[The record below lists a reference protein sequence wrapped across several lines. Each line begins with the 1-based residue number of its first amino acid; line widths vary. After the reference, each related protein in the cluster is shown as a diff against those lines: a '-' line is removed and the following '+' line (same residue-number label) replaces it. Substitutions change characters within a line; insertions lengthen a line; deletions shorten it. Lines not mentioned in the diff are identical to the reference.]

1 MRQDV
6 KNFYISDKFDKLNL
20 VAMLNSMEG
29 QTALILLFVL
39 CNSAFFFWKEISFP
53 KDKTKKNYII
63 TSKSVCW
70 HRKWFKQVSD
80 ISTFID
86 QIT

>member
-39 CNSAFFFWKEISFP
+39 YNSAFFFFERKYASQKI
-53 KDKTKKNYII
+53 KQKNII
-63 TSKSVCW
+63 
-70 HRKWFKQVSD
+70 
-80 ISTFID
+80 
-86 QIT
+86 

>member
-39 CNSAFFFWKEISFP
+39 CNSAFFFF
-53 KDKTKKNYII
+53 
-63 TSKSVCW
+63 
-70 HRKWFKQVSD
+70 
-80 ISTFID
+80 
-86 QIT
+86 

>member
-20 VAMLNSMEG
+20 VAILNSMEG

-39 CNSAFFFWKEISFP
+39 CNSAFFFFWKEISFP
-53 KDKTKKNYII
+53 KDKTKKII
-63 TSKSVCW
+63 
-70 HRKWFKQVSD
+70 
-80 ISTFID
+80 
-86 QIT
+86 